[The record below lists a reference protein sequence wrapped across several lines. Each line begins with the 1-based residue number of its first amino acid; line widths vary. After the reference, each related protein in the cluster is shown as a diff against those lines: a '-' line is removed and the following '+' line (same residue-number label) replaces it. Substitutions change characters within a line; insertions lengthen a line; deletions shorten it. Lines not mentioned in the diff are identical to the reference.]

1 MEEEIEARNGG
12 MVIQWGE
19 KRLVLQ
25 ILGPFGIPLVQECQL
40 RITD

>member
-1 MEEEIEARNGG
+1 MEEETEARNGG

-25 ILGPFGIPLVQECQL
+25 ILGPYGIPPALGMSAK
-40 RITD
+40 DN